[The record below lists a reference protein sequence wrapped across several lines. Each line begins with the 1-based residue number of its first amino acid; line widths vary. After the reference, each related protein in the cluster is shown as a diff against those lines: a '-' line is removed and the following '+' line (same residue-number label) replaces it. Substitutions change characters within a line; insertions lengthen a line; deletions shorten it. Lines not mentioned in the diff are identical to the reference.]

1 VNLAVVTID
10 NIIRLMFLGL
20 GILVYCVRPVIRFG
34 AIKVDKNTST
44 FLELIRINTAST
56 CLCVVNESTTVIS
69 VVLMRCF

>member
-1 VNLAVVTID
+1 
-10 NIIRLMFLGL
+10 MFLGL

-56 CLCVVNESTTVIS
+56 LLVCRKREHYRDFSGLDEMLLTP
-69 VVLMRCF
+69 